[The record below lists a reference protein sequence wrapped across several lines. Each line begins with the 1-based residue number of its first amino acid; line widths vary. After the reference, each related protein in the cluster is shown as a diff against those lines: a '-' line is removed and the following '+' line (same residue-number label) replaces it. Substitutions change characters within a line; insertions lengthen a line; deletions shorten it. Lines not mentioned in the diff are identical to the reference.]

1 MNTPSEL
8 TVFKC
13 SETARNFF
21 YLYENFVTNSL
32 PDSQRAEKIVAYL
45 SDSAF
50 DFYFDCFTLDKSP
63 TEESNDY
70 GLVKTVMLVKLSA
83 QKTESEVMREAF
95 TFRYEGEDL
104 PTSLSRANRF

>member
-1 MNTPSEL
+1 MT
-8 TVFKC
+8 K
-13 SETARNFF
+13 
-21 YLYENFVTNSL
+21 SL

-45 SDSAF
+45 SDWTF

-63 TEESNDY
+63 TEEANDY
-70 GLVKTVMLVKLSA
+70 GLVKTVILVKFSA

-104 PTSLSRANRF
+104 PTSLSSADRF